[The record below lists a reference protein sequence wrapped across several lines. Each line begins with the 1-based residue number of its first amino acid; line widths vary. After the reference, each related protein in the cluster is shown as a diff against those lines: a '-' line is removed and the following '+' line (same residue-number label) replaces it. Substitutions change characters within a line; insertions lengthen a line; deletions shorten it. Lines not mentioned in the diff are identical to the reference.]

1 MTGRRIFVEKGKAMI
16 RGCSNHNCAVKGKTP
31 GRCLGI
37 RKHTRGACR
46 CVRVDAIEARISVQG
61 HPVGPRIDEFHDR
74 SVICAWLLSGGF
86 RDILALVKQGDINME
101 QNEKKFK
108 LLLKNKKG
116 MWTEIYDDPKEYDF
130 KVYFQN
136 MIDRFNECEEGK
148 YGAMADLIEL
158 VGIDEILET
167 NTESASPQIVECED
181 AVIEKICQRREMG
194 RKKYGTTM
202 ERTDLSKLQWL
213 QHAQEEAMD
222 LAIYLE
228 RCMREEKEKQP

>member
-1 MTGRRIFVEKGKAMI
+1 
-16 RGCSNHNCAVKGKTP
+16 
-31 GRCLGI
+31 
-37 RKHTRGACR
+37 
-46 CVRVDAIEARISVQG
+46 
-61 HPVGPRIDEFHDR
+61 
-74 SVICAWLLSGGF
+74 
-86 RDILALVKQGDINME
+86 ME